1 MLLTIKHAARLLNA
15 SEQQIYRWVHE
26 GEIPFQRVKDQV
38 RFNRTELLEW
48 ATARRMPIALE
59 SFDADE
65 DADEPPPSL
74 AAALRAGGV
83 HDHVPAADRDAA
95 IRAVVERTPMP
106 ETLDRELL
114 VEMLLARE
122 TTSSTAIGDGIA
134 IPHVRHPV
142 VAPGAS
148 AVVGVSYLEQ
158 PVPFGAPDG
167 KPVTTIFM
175 IVSPTVRAHLQLL
188 ARLAR
193 ALRDPG
199 FRAALDR
206 RAPTRVLVEEST
218 RVERQHPASSDAE
231 VRDR

>member
-1 MLLTIKHAARLLNA
+1 MLLTIKDAARLLDA
-15 SEQQIYRWVHE
+15 SERQVYRWVDE

-48 ATARRMPIALE
+48 ATSRRMPIDLE
-59 SFDADE
+59 SFDSD
-65 DADEPPPSL
+65 DAEEPPPSL
-74 AAALRAGGV
+74 AAALRVGGV
-83 HDHVPAADRDAA
+83 HDHVLAADRDAA

-106 ETLDRELL
+106 STLDRELL

-142 VAPGAS
+142 VVAGAR

-158 PVPFGAPDG
+158 PVAFGAPDG

-199 FRAALDR
+199 FRSALEQ
-206 RAPTRVLVEEST
+206 RAPARVLIEEAA
-218 RVERQHPASSDAE
+218 RVERPLTRSSDAE
-231 VRDR
+231 VQAR

>member
-1 MLLTIKHAARLLNA
+1 MLLTIKDAARLLDA
-15 SEQQIYRWVHE
+15 SERQVYRWVDE
-26 GEIPFQRVKDQV
+26 GEIPFQRVKDQL

-48 ATARRMPIALE
+48 ATSRRMPIALE
-59 SFDADE
+59 AFDAD
-65 DADEPPPSL
+65 DAEEPPPSL
-74 AAALRAGGV
+74 AEALRLGGV
-83 HDHVPAADRDAA
+83 HDPVPAADRDAA

-106 ETLDRELL
+106 ETMDRELL

-122 TTSSTAIGDGIA
+122 TTSSTAIGDGVA

-142 VAPGAS
+142 VAPGAR
-148 AVVGVSYLEQ
+148 AVVGVSYLDR
-158 PVPFGAPDG
+158 PVEFGAPDG

-206 RAPTRVLVEEST
+206 RAPARVLIEESA
-218 RVERQHPASSDAE
+218 RVERKLPPSSDAE
-231 VRDR
+231 AGDR